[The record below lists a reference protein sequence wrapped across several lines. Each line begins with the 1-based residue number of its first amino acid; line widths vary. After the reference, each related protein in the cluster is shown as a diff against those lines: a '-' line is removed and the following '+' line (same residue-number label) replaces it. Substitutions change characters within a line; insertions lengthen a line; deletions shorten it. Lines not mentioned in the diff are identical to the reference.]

1 MTGGELPMDVDSVI
15 LQRTS
20 VRSYRAEP
28 VSEKVLESLVNI
40 ACHAP
45 SWMNKQCWHFII
57 VTDTL
62 VIQDIA
68 KTSLTNHWMKQAP
81 SLVMVCADP
90 HLSGTR
96 EGMEYYLVDAAIAMD
111 HLILSAA
118 SKGLGSCWIGSF
130 NEEKIKDILG
140 IPPRIRIVALTPLG
154 YPKEKQGLSD
164 KVRSAVVRSTKRKSL
179 SEICHWNQW

>member
-1 MTGGELPMDVDSVI
+1 MKDDEEPQDFDSVLLGRQSI
-15 LQRTS
+15 
-20 VRSYRAEP
+20 RSFRAEP
-28 VSEKVLESLVNI
+28 VSDEQLEDLVEI
-40 ACHAP
+40 ARHAP

-62 VIQDIA
+62 SIQDIA

-81 SLVMVCADP
+81 AVIIVSADP

-96 EGMEYYLVDAAIAMD
+96 EGIDYYLVDATIAMD

-118 SKGLGSCWIGSF
+118 SKGLGTCWIGSF
-130 NEEKIKDILG
+130 NEKKLKEILG
-140 IPPRIRIVALTPLG
+140 IPPRIRIIALTPIG
-154 YPKEKQGLSD
+154 YPKEKKGLSS